1 MGYYQHGVGLYHVY
15 IEIYHA
21 HIRFHQFFIHLKH
34 GPQVD
39 DVTNELRNLEA
50 IVFTPLLD
58 PNWILLDYLLSHSI
72 FPTLHCILACL
83 HLFY

>member
-21 HIRFHQFFIHLKH
+21 HIRLHQFFIHLKH

-39 DVTNELRNLEA
+39 DGTNELRNLVV
-50 IVFTPLLD
+50 IFLPL
-58 PNWILLDYLLSHSI
+58 
-72 FPTLHCILACL
+72 C
-83 HLFY
+83 